1 MINQSGFRKDK
12 PSNRGMRNRAGTSK
26 PWITK
31 NVRNFGRKIN
41 KIELSSS
48 ESEFNEFEPWL
59 N

>member
-48 ESEFNEFEPWL
+48 ESEFNEFEP
-59 N
+59 